1 MEGGLSLPIEAL
13 LPCTASLW
21 LRHRVRGEELRWSK
35 GDWASCEHRT
45 SKLSL
50 EEFYILAQTYELG
63 GEKFN
68 DLFETAVRM
77 FPNDQVANL
86 NAANSAISKGDY
98 RSALRYLD
106 KAGDMPEAIYT
117 RGVLEVYREDNQAAK
132 PYLEKALK
140 LGITEAKQALE
151 EIAKNRNI
159 VTKNNK

>member
-1 MEGGLSLPIEAL
+1 
-13 LPCTASLW
+13 
-21 LRHRVRGEELRWSK
+21 
-35 GDWASCEHRT
+35 
-45 SKLSL
+45 
-50 EEFYILAQTYELG
+50 
-63 GEKFN
+63 
-68 DLFETAVRM
+68 M